1 MRSDRSHRRHGGL
14 VKAVTYVHPPDGNS
28 PQGSAHQPL
37 SAPITPLPRI
47 RATGAARQRHAI
59 LPVMQIRRR
68 TYVIIW
74 ALLAVATLGT
84 VVFRKRLESAA
95 GASGQAVADEARAVL
110 MKRDDEQL
118 QNAFATTRVAMAEA
132 RAITLY

>member
-1 MRSDRSHRRHGGL
+1 M
-14 VKAVTYVHPPDGNS
+14 
-28 PQGSAHQPL
+28 
-37 SAPITPLPRI
+37 
-47 RATGAARQRHAI
+47 
-59 LPVMQIRRR
+59 
-68 TYVIIW
+68 
-74 ALLAVATLGT
+74 LAVATLGT

-95 GASGQAVADEARAVL
+95 GASAQAVADEARAVL